1 MSRVGRLHCAWGT
14 GNCNRPLAS
23 AALLRPAARHARHLL
38 PCAATAPGK
47 LHIFSATRAEERCCP
62 HRLVVRTS
70 RCGRDN
76 PGSNPGVD
84 ILVGW
89 QCCPCLASCC
99 VLPVRWLCVRAHPV
113 STVPGIEVWCR
124 GADNTVRQWPSAWQ
138 GPSAAGRLP
147 LPVTHV
153 SGQLPP

>member
-1 MSRVGRLHCAWGT
+1 MAATTQVQILVWTWLVEVHETYFRGAGLGLWLGSLLHLSACRRAGGLMSRVGRLHCAWGT

-47 LHIFSATRAEERCCP
+47 LHIFSATRAGECCCP

-84 ILVGW
+84 IFARRS
-89 QCCPCLASCC
+89 CL
-99 VLPVRWLCVRAHPV
+99 LPGCSSLPAH
-113 STVPGIEVWCR
+113 
-124 GADNTVRQWPSAWQ
+124 
-138 GPSAAGRLP
+138 
-147 LPVTHV
+147 
-153 SGQLPP
+153 

>member
-1 MSRVGRLHCAWGT
+1 MAATTQVQILVWTWLVGVHKTYFRDTGSGHWLGSLLRVSVCRRAGVLMSRVGRLHCAWGT

-23 AALLRPAARHARHLL
+23 AALLRPAARHARLLL

-76 PGSNPGVD
+76 PGSNTGVD
-84 ILVGW
+84 MVGGGSQNIFPRCGLRLSLGSLLHLLV
-89 QCCPCLASCC
+89 
-99 VLPVRWLCVRAHPV
+99 
-113 STVPGIEVWCR
+113 
-124 GADNTVRQWPSAWQ
+124 
-138 GPSAAGRLP
+138 
-147 LPVTHV
+147 
-153 SGQLPP
+153 